1 MGGSG
6 SGSCSSQMVE
16 ISKFVSVN
24 KLHRESLISSSEVGK
39 ESGREGGGWGSCSSE
54 LSSIEFLERVKS
66 KIFISNM
73 VTKTVKFG
81 VNSVHVVTH

>member
-39 ESGREGGGWGSCSSE
+39 ESGREGGGRGSCSSE
-54 LSSIEFLERVKS
+54 LSSASIEFSEKFNIIVKYRV
-66 KIFISNM
+66 NL
-73 VTKTVKFG
+73 
-81 VNSVHVVTH
+81 VHVVTD